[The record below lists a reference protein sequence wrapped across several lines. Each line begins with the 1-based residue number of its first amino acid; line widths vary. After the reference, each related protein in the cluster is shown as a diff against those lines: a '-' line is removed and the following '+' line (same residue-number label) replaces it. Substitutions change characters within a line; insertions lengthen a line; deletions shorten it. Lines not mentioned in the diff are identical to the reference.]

1 MPVRCGICRYRGVR
15 CDGARPC
22 CSQCQSIGF
31 ACPGYTTT
39 QRPSRDKV
47 GVLARLHP
55 DHVPDS
61 MNESLVYDPVPELYN
76 EAQII
81 FDGLHYFNDRVSND
95 LISIATHSNPYQVPL
110 SSMDKIPR
118 IYVNL
123 LVTTAIVHRTM
134 QEDPAFVRSSA
145 LVQREHDLYTFR
157 LRALQEVNNRL
168 SKEDTQTSDSTL
180 MCVICLL
187 LSTMQQSAYGDWR
200 AHLEGARRIIQ
211 LRGGLKEVI
220 GQNPFFK
227 PLMAFFVAIDVMSAT
242 TAPSSHRHMYAAT
255 TMALHYWEAA
265 PGIFQSNYAISAPCP
280 EELFQVLILVNYL
293 RAISKKS
300 NLTSRRHAGTW
311 MVLNKV
317 QAFNAPQWA
326 MKMKSFRGWKPSG
339 DGVEFDVT
347 TSGSGRK
354 TPPLSRGQQA
364 PRTSPTT
371 TKHSTKI
378 QMETNATPEP
388 TALIEDLWL
397 NIAVVYRSAIVL
409 YAIRTLILDLPEDK
423 DFLYTEDTPY
433 LNLEALRLEH
443 SRALRECLTPIFS
456 DATNAHQFGKLV
468 YFPMFVCGM
477 ELDQAEEGF
486 QNFVAHGLETVGT
499 ACGTLGPISAADELR
514 GYWAASVKKKKNGG
528 HVTWDEWFEGK
539 PDFIFGF

>member
-1 MPVRCGICRYRGVR
+1 MRSTGTSTKVDRSCPYAVGYVVIEAFDVTAPGHVVRN
-15 CDGARPC
+15 
-22 CSQCQSIGF
+22 
-31 ACPGYTTT
+31 
-39 QRPSRDKV
+39 RPSRDKV

-110 SSMDKIPR
+110 SSMDKIP
-118 IYVNL
+118 
-123 LVTTAIVHRTM
+123 
-134 QEDPAFVRSSA
+134 
-145 LVQREHDLYTFR
+145 
-157 LRALQEVNNRL
+157 
-168 SKEDTQTSDSTL
+168 
-180 MCVICLL
+180 
-187 LSTMQQSAYGDWR
+187 MQQSAYGDWR